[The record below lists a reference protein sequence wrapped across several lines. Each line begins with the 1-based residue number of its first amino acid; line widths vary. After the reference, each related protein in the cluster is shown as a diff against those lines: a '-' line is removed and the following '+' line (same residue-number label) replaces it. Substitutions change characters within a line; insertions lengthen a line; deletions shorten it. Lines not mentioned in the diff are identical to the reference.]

1 MGVYLFLGLMG
12 GLCLGLIVA
21 FVWHLSSQKAHR
33 HTYEQLT
40 ADSQQ
45 TKVKLSALQAEY
57 QLASNRL
64 HEVLQLT
71 EQQQATIEKLREQ
84 KQDLELQLGLKMSEN
99 KTLSEKLELQKQ
111 ELEAMQ
117 KRLTTEFENIAT
129 RILKQ
134 HTDEFAQHNQKNL
147 GEILSPLK
155 EKIASFEKK
164 VEETYEKEL
173 RDKLSLTEEVKKLT
187 EINLQMS
194 REANNLATALKGD
207 PKKQGNWGEVILERV
222 LERSGLKQG
231 SEYQREEVLEGM
243 AGQNIR
249 PDVIV
254 HLPDNKHIIIDSK
267 VSLVAYERYISSSD
281 EAQRK
286 QELKAHIH
294 SIRIHIQGLSE
305 KNYQHARNINTP
317 DFVLLFMPIEAAF
330 ALAVQNDTE
339 LFSFAWE
346 KNIVIVSPTTL
357 LATLRTIAS
366 IWKQENQTRNAQEIA
381 RLAGQLYDK
390 LVGFTADM
398 EKIKKSL
405 DAADNAYS
413 DAYRKLTS
421 GNGNVMRT
429 ADKIKALGA
438 KTTRQLP
445 DNFQD
450 N

>member
-33 HTYEQLT
+33 RTYEQLT

-45 TKVKLSALQAEY
+45 TKVKFSALQTEY

-71 EQQQATIEKLREQ
+71 EQQQASIEKLREQ

-111 ELEAMQ
+111 ELESMQ

-134 HTDEFAQHNQKNL
+134 RTDEFAQHNQKNL

-294 SIRIHIQGLSE
+294 SIRSHIQGLSE

-330 ALAVQNDTE
+330 ALAVQNDAE
-339 LFSFAWE
+339 LFSYAWE
-346 KNIVIVSPTTL
+346 T
-357 LATLRTIAS
+357 
-366 IWKQENQTRNAQEIA
+366 
-381 RLAGQLYDK
+381 
-390 LVGFTADM
+390 
-398 EKIKKSL
+398 
-405 DAADNAYS
+405 
-413 DAYRKLTS
+413 
-421 GNGNVMRT
+421 
-429 ADKIKALGA
+429 
-438 KTTRQLP
+438 
-445 DNFQD
+445 
-450 N
+450 

>member
-1 MGVYLFLGLMG
+1 MGVYLFLGLIG

-21 FVWHLSSQKAHR
+21 FVWHLSSQKAHGR
-33 HTYEQLT
+33 TYEQLT

-45 TKVKLSALQAEY
+45 TKVKFSALQTEY

-134 HTDEFAQHNQKNL
+134 RTDEFAQHNQKNL
-147 GEILSPLK
+147 VEILSPLK

-164 VEETYEKEL
+164 VDETYEKEL

-222 LERSGLKQG
+222 LERSGLKLG
-231 SEYQREEVLEGM
+231 SEYQREEVLTGND
-243 AGQNIR
+243 GQTIR

-286 QELKAHIH
+286 HELKAHIH
-294 SIRIHIQGLSE
+294 SIRSHIQGLSE

-339 LFSFAWE
+339 LFSYAWE

-405 DAADNAYS
+405 DAADNAYN

>member
-1 MGVYLFLGLMG
+1 MGVYLFLGLVG

-33 HTYEQLT
+33 RTYEQLT

-45 TKVKLSALQAEY
+45 TKVKLSALQTEY

-71 EQQQATIEKLREQ
+71 EQLQATVEKLREQ
-84 KQDLELQLGLKMSEN
+84 KQELELQLGLKLSEN
-99 KTLSEKLELQKQ
+99 KTLSEKLEVQKQ
-111 ELEAMQ
+111 ELESMQ

-134 HTDEFAQHNQKNL
+134 RTDEFSQHNQKNL

-294 SIRIHIQGLSE
+294 SIRSHIQGLSE

-330 ALAVQNDTE
+330 ALAVQNDAE
-339 LFSFAWE
+339 LFSYAWE

-366 IWKQENQTRNAQEIA
+366 IWKQENQTKNAQEIA
-381 RLAGQLYDK
+381 RLSGQLYDK

-398 EKIKKSL
+398 EKIKKNL
-405 DAADNAYS
+405 DAADNAYN
-413 DAYRKLTS
+413 DAYRKLIS

-438 KTTRQLP
+438 KATRQLP

>member
-45 TKVKLSALQAEY
+45 TKVKLSALQMEY

-71 EQQQATIEKLREQ
+71 EQLQASIEKLREQ
-84 KQDLELQLGLKMSEN
+84 KQELELQLGLKLSEN
-99 KTLSEKLELQKQ
+99 KTLSEKLEVQKQ
-111 ELEAMQ
+111 ELESMQ

-134 HTDEFAQHNQKNL
+134 RTDEFTQHNQKNL

-294 SIRIHIQGLSE
+294 SIRSHIQGLSE

-330 ALAVQNDTE
+330 ALAVQNDAE
-339 LFSFAWE
+339 LFSYAWE

-366 IWKQENQTRNAQEIA
+366 IWKQENQTKNAQEIA
-381 RLAGQLYDK
+381 RLSGQLYDK

-398 EKIKKSL
+398 EKIKKNL
-405 DAADNAYS
+405 DAADNAYN
-413 DAYRKLTS
+413 DAYRKLIS